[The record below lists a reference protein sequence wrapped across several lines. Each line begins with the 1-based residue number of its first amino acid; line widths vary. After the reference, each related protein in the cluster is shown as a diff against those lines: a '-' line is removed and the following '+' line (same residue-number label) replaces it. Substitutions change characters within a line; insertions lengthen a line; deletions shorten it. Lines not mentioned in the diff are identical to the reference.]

1 MRPSFPFSPMTVHN
15 GRETSCPETGWGL
28 LRTGPEVPAMF
39 GIAAIVAFVVAL
51 ILQLASVS
59 KGVFLTV
66 ETFTLIGLLCL
77 AVHVVTGWLPWKRSA

>member
-1 MRPSFPFSPMTVHN
+1 
-15 GRETSCPETGWGL
+15 
-28 LRTGPEVPAMF
+28 MF
-39 GIAAIVAFVVAL
+39 GIAAIVAFAVAL

-66 ETFTLIGLLCL
+66 TTFELIGLLCL

>member
-1 MRPSFPFSPMTVHN
+1 MTVHN

-28 LRTGPEVPAMF
+28 AHTSPEVPAMF
-39 GIAAIVAFVVAL
+39 GVAAIVAFVVAL

-77 AVHVVTGWLPWKRSA
+77 AVHVVTGWLPWRHGA